1 MAEFGKWVKQFPYS
15 CLLLPHPSLLQP
27 ISCLLKSLNATI
39 IKIGYIAY
47 FLKNIKYFWLCFFFS
62 DKDNIGDVQVV
73 EWHVCKIIK
82 SLTDQGFTSFC
93 GYIILKAHFVLLN
106 IYEII
111 FS

>member
-1 MAEFGKWVKQFPYS
+1 M
-15 CLLLPHPSLLQP
+15 
-27 ISCLLKSLNATI
+27 
-39 IKIGYIAY
+39 
-47 FLKNIKYFWLCFFFS
+47 CFFFS
-62 DKDNIGDVQVV
+62 DEDNIGDVQVV

-82 SLTDQGFTSFC
+82 SLTDEGFTSFC

>member
-1 MAEFGKWVKQFPYS
+1 MSQTV
-15 CLLLPHPSLLQP
+15 SLQLSATSSP
-27 ISCLLKSLNATI
+27 ITAPTHFVLIEIFECYYNLNRIHSIFKKKKTLNI
-39 IKIGYIAY
+39 SGYV
-47 FLKNIKYFWLCFFFS
+47 FFFS
-62 DKDNIGDVQVV
+62 DEDNIGDVQVV

-82 SLTDQGFTSFC
+82 SLTDEGFTSFC

>member
-1 MAEFGKWVKQFPYS
+1 M
-15 CLLLPHPSLLQP
+15 
-27 ISCLLKSLNATI
+27 
-39 IKIGYIAY
+39 
-47 FLKNIKYFWLCFFFS
+47 FFFS
-62 DKDNIGDVQVV
+62 DEDNIGDVQVV

-82 SLTDQGFTSFC
+82 SLTDEGFTSFC

>member
-1 MAEFGKWVKQFPYS
+1 MSQTV
-15 CLLLPHPSLLQP
+15 SLQLSATSSP
-27 ISCLLKSLNATI
+27 ITAPTHFVLIEIFECYF
-39 IKIGYIAY
+39 KIGYIAY
-47 FLKNIKYFWLCFFFS
+47 FKKTLNISGYVFFS